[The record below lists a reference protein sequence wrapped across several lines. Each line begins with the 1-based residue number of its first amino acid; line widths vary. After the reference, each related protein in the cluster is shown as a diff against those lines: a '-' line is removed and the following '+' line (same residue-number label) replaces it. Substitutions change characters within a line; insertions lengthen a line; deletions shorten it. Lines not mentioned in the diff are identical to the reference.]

1 MSFHKNSFDEK
12 VRTTNPHMMK
22 YLIDAHC
29 HILPGVDDGA
39 ANLDEAKKMLQI
51 AHKEGIRYIIATPHF
66 HPQRGHASPEKIQQS
81 LMILRQEAEKI
92 DEKMRVYRGRELL
105 YREDLEK
112 DLESIGALTMND
124 RTCILVEFH
133 GGEEYE
139 YIRHGLQKLQM
150 AGYQVILAHI
160 ERYKSVLEDIDRAME
175 IYDMG
180 ILIQINAESIMGKS
194 GRKVKAFV
202 RELLEEEMVFCVGS
216 DAHDTHSRPP
226 KMKKAAAYVEKH
238 CGYDYAKAIF
248 NDNIKNLLLR
258 RKEEGL

>member
-1 MSFHKNSFDEK
+1 
-12 VRTTNPHMMK
+12 MMK

-66 HPQRGHASPEKIQQS
+66 HPQRGHASPEKIQQF
-81 LMILRQEAEKI
+81 LRQEAEKI
-92 DEKMRVYRGRELL
+92 DEKMRIYLGRELF
-105 YREDLEK
+105 YREDLCK
-112 DLESIGALTMND
+112 DLASVEALTMNG
-124 RTCILVEFH
+124 RPCILVEFH
-133 GGEEYE
+133 EGEEYE
-139 YIRHGLQKLQM
+139 YIRRGLQKLQLS
-150 AGYQVILAHI
+150 GLQVILAHI
-160 ERYKSVLEDIDRAME
+160 ERYKSVSEDIDRAME

-180 ILIQINAESIMGKS
+180 ILIQVNAESIMGKS

-202 RELLEEEMVFCVGS
+202 RELLEEEVVFCVGS

-258 RKEEGL
+258 RKEESL